1 MDMSLSSSDYDRHSN
16 DPDEDLDLI
25 NHRFNQQLDLQYH
38 DDDEDH
44 KSCENEQHDEEDD
57 DFTFMIV
64 GEDEAYDDKV
74 FEDGKIRP
82 VFPLFDQNLLKEN
95 EEYDIEEIDTL
106 PILPPVDKIFIE
118 SPRGFPS
125 SSTASKHD
133 DAATGP
139 YCTWSKDTTE
149 LTKKSNSTGFSKLW
163 RLKEKVGR
171 SNSDGRDAFVLL
183 KTSDKPTTSS
193 SSSKPPVTSFVKVNV
208 AGGQARVVTK
218 AKKPAVSAHEA
229 YLRSK
234 GHTEEERRRSYLP
247 YRPELMGIFTNAHVG
262 LTKNV
267 HPY

>member
-1 MDMSLSSSDYDRHSN
+1 MWMAWPTLITNLIHFATPCSGTCTCDNSRSFTMSVAR
-16 DPDEDLDLI
+16 
-25 NHRFNQQLDLQYH
+25 
-38 DDDEDH
+38 
-44 KSCENEQHDEEDD
+44 
-57 DFTFMIV
+57 
-64 GEDEAYDDKV
+64 
-74 FEDGKIRP
+74 
-82 VFPLFDQNLLKEN
+82 QNLLKED

-118 SPRGFPS
+118 SPRGFPT

-139 YCTWSKDTTE
+139 YCTWSKETTE

-171 SNSDGRDAFVLL
+171 SNSDGRDAFVFL

-193 SSSKPPVTSFVKVNV
+193 SSSSKPPVTSF
-208 AGGQARVVTK
+208 VTK